1 MYGDRFP
8 EKGHVARGT
17 ILQGTSAA
25 LDNILALTLKAHQRI
40 KSSNYNS
47 GSVNQNRKTTALM
60 STFLTEINH
69 IPFKLF
75 GGLIIYIE

>member
-40 KSSNYNS
+40 IVFKHNT
-47 GSVNQNRKTTALM
+47 GSAKQTTKQQHRCQR
-60 STFLTEINH
+60 F
-69 IPFKLF
+69 
-75 GGLIIYIE
+75 